1 VRRGGIGLTNNLK
14 AVGKRIQKARRAIGM
29 SQVALAEKLDISV
42 SHLSDIENGKTNY
55 GVDIFMAI
63 TEALQISADKLLS
76 TTVPEVTAVYEDEVR
91 GILDG
96 CSSDEKESLIRMLK
110 DMKATL
116 LKSKGSK
123 N

>member
-1 VRRGGIGLTNNLK
+1 MRRGGIDLTNDLK

-55 GVDIFMAI
+55 GVDIFMTI
-63 TEALQISADKLLS
+63 TEALQISADKLLR
-76 TTVPEVTAVYEDEVR
+76 TTVPEVNAVYEDEVR

>member
-1 VRRGGIGLTNNLK
+1 MTNDLK

-29 SQVALAEKLDISV
+29 NQVALAEKLDISV

-63 TEALQISADKLLS
+63 TEALQVSADKLLR
-76 TTVPEVTAVYEDEVR
+76 TTVPEVNVIYEDEVR

-96 CSSDEKESLIRMLK
+96 CSTDEKESLIRMLR

-116 LKSKGSK
+116 LKSKTSK